1 MMQRACKNI
10 RENTHPGE
18 GFVYLLSDTADTDY
32 RDTDTRLGRLW
43 FLHL

>member
-1 MMQRACKNI
+1 MQRACKNT

-18 GFVYLLSDTADTDY
+18 DFVCLLSDTADTDY
-32 RDTDTRLGRLW
+32 RDTDTRLGSLW